1 MTCLNKQTER
11 LVLIT
16 IYLFLIDESKT
27 TPFILKFNESHKPL
41 IDFILLR
48 NYSYIFV
55 AFLEGYI
62 NLYSFNSETELP
74 LKGQN

>member
-1 MTCLNKQTER
+1 MTCLNKQTEG

-16 IYLFLIDESKT
+16 VYLFLIDESKT
-27 TPFILKFNESHKPL
+27 TLFILRLNESHKPL

-62 NLYSFNSETELP
+62 NLYSFNSETKLP
-74 LKGQN
+74 LKG